1 MTQSQE
7 SLAQPSPAVA
17 PRLAETSIPF
27 YRDRLLLLV
36 FGASLALYLLSMP
49 KTVAL
54 EDDSIFMLA
63 GYFNGIS
70 HPPGYPLY
78 TLILHLFT
86 LIPIGDIP
94 ARAHASSAFFAA
106 LACCSLFNIFCLA
119 GLERSLSV
127 LAALVFALT
136 ATFWSQAIST
146 EVYSLNVF
154 LNLGLL
160 FFGLRL
166 HLNFN
171 SDSKPSNTSARD
183 FALFSALLGLA
194 LCNHWPL
201 TVLAAPAYLLLVA
214 RPFFNLGN
222 KLIAVL
228 PATVVVLIFYSWLY
242 INNQSSPFINFS
254 GKFAD
259 VGEFIGF
266 VLRQHYA
273 SVDFQPTAGWADKLQ
288 FARDFL
294 MQAVREL
301 NLLLIFAGIG
311 IYHLIKAPESRIV
324 GLALGWAIFANS
336 LLLVLLIDFDYSYL
350 YSLVFK
356 VYPIVSIAMLFVLAG
371 FGMVAITQVEPPRM
385 KKQPL
390 VGFLLAALLLNLY
403 SSLPQN
409 YRHQYSWGHEY
420 AQKILSDIPANAILF
435 SDGEIELG
443 LLSYFRFIKGQR
455 PDIELYSSSA
465 LLLENRLFDY
475 RLEDKKGFIEA
486 LVDGDPDQ
494 PFYAAN
500 NYYGIETI
508 TGTLYTE
515 KLGKTEKKAT
525 HTVTSTDIELLMKWS
540 SEIYTR
546 DPWTGLAVA
555 GLRQKAIGIMAPVLK
570 ESTDTALKEYIL
582 SSILNLIQSEAD
594 ALQFLKY
601 SIKDEAEI
609 DPQFYQAR
617 LADIERSNLPS
628 KQDDSHFVYIAALS
642 TQSRQT
648 LEHIH
653 NSRLQ
658 ACQNWFSP
666 KNTYCKPE
674 KGN

>member
-1 MTQSQE
+1 MTQSPE
-7 SLAQPSPAVA
+7 SPAQTSPAVV
-17 PRLAETSIPF
+17 RGLATASIPF
-27 YRDRLLLLV
+27 YRDRLVVLL

-54 EDDSIFMLA
+54 EDDSIFILA

-86 LIPIGDIP
+86 QIPIGDIP

-106 LACCSLFNIFCLA
+106 LACCSLFNIFCLI
-119 GLERSLSV
+119 GLERRFAV
-127 LAALVFALT
+127 LAATVFALT
-136 ATFWSQAIST
+136 ATFWSQAIIT

-160 FFGLRL
+160 FYGLRL

-171 SDSKPSNTSARD
+171 ADSKLSNSTTRD
-183 FALFSALLGLA
+183 VALFSALLGLA

-201 TVLAAPAYLLLVA
+201 TVLAAPAYLLLVT
-214 RPFFNLGN
+214 RPFFSPGN
-222 KLIAVL
+222 KLAAIL
-228 PATVVVLIFYSWLY
+228 PATLVVVIFYSWLY

-259 VGEFIGF
+259 VGEFINF
-266 VLRQHYA
+266 VLRHHYA
-273 SVDFQPTAGWADKLQ
+273 SVDFQSTAGWTDKLQ
-288 FARDFL
+288 FARDL
-294 MQAVREL
+294 LLQAIREL

-311 IYHLIKAPESRIV
+311 IYHLIKNPKSRII

-371 FGMVAITQVEPPRM
+371 FGMVTIARGEHIRIKRQH
-385 KKQPL
+385 L
-390 VGFLLAALLLNLY
+390 VGFLLAALLLNVFT
-403 SSLPQN
+403 SLPKN
-409 YRHQYSWGHEY
+409 YRHQYSWGYEY
-420 AQKILSDIPANAILF
+420 AQKIFSEIPANASLF

-443 LLSYFRFIKGQR
+443 LLSYFHFIKGQR
-455 PDIELYSSSA
+455 PDIKLYSSSA

-486 LVDGDPDQ
+486 LVDKNPDQ
-494 PFYAAN
+494 QFYVAN
-500 NYYGIETI
+500 NFYGIETI
-508 TGTLYTE
+508 TGSLYAE
-515 KLGKTEKKAT
+515 KLGKPDKEAT
-525 HTVTSTDIELLMKWS
+525 QTVTNRDVEQLMQWS

-546 DPWTGLAVA
+546 DPWTGIAVA
-555 GLRQKAIGIMAPVLK
+555 QLRQRAVGIMTPILK
-570 ESTDTALKEYIL
+570 ESTDTALKEYVF

-601 SIKDEAEI
+601 SIKDETEI
-609 DPQFYQAR
+609 DLNFYQAR
-617 LADIERSNLPS
+617 LADIERGKLPS
-628 KQDDSHFVYIAALS
+628 KQDDSHYVYIAALS

-648 LEHIH
+648 DEHI
-653 NSRLQ
+653 NDSRRL
-658 ACQNWFSP
+658 ACQNWPSP
-666 KNTYCKPE
+666 KNSYCQPE
-674 KGN
+674 KNN